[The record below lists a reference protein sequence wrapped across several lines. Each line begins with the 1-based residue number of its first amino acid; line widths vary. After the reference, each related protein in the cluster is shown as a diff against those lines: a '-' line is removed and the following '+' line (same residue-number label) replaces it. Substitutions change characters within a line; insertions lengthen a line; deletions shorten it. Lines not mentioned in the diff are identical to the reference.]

1 VKFQCIPCS
10 ALSVKAVSTR
20 GITLGCVVG
29 MNGRPDCDPDDG
41 LLLLFCWLMTDH
53 NTRPRT
59 TNSASTNPIL
69 TPVFWFGA
77 AGAGIVVGD
86 NAGAGAGAAAAP
98 FGWLV
103 ARDLPQDWQKVES
116 SGSVAPQKRQ
126 NIVRFP
132 I

>member
-1 VKFQCIPCS
+1 
-10 ALSVKAVSTR
+10 
-20 GITLGCVVG
+20 
-29 MNGRPDCDPDDG
+29 MNGRPCDPDDG

-59 TNSASTNPIL
+59 TSSASTNPIL
-69 TPVFWFGA
+69 TPVFWVGA

-86 NAGAGAGAAAAP
+86 NAGAGAVAAP
-98 FGWLV
+98 FDWLV

-116 SGSVAPQKRQ
+116 SGRFVPQKRQ
-126 NIVRFP
+126 NIVRSP